1 MTQYIA
7 PNMAMAMQYSNQQGM
22 DPSNRYGSGILSLA
36 DGGFIGGGLG
46 DNWYIWA
53 IVAINVILILAIIIV
68 AIRLMK

>member
-36 DGGFIGGGLG
+36 DGGFIGGGNIQGQAMPGGELVL
-46 DNWYIWA
+46 DSLVKLKN
-53 IVAINVILILAIIIV
+53 LL
-68 AIRLMK
+68 RK